1 MLSKLWASLVTQL
14 PAECGRRGF
23 DPRVGKM
30 PWRRERLPT
39 PAFWPREFHG
49 QRSLA
54 GHSLWGHKES
64 NMTERPSMS
73 AILDHDKVV
82 AECLYLMLLQTRIEW
97 REDAKSRGGGLH
109 GGLWTT
115 AS

>member
-1 MLSKLWASLVTQL
+1 
-14 PAECGRRGF
+14 
-23 DPRVGKM
+23 
-30 PWRRERLPT
+30 
-39 PAFWPREFHG
+39 
-49 QRSLA
+49 
-54 GHSLWGHKES
+54 
-64 NMTERPSMS
+64 MS

-109 GGLWTT
+109 GRLWTT